1 MGDRALSFGAVAA
14 NYEKHRPG
22 YPEQLA
28 DRVLGYAGRPVRTA
42 LEIGAGTGKA
52 TRLFAGR
59 GIEVTATDPDAA
71 MLAELAK
78 HVPPSAR
85 IVVGAFEELA
95 LTETYDLVFAAAS
108 LHWTEPAGRWSRIAA
123 LLEPGGVFASF
134 GGQLR
139 LADAGLEDAV
149 RAARAD
155 FLPDDSV
162 ASPDGWP
169 GTELSA
175 SSHFNDVQQSVLERP
190 RHAHGTRL
198 RRPTSRPSRRTWSS
212 RHRYGRRVRPDPGGA
227 AGAGVAAR
235 RPDVA
240 PGSEGRSAC
249 VEVSE
254 ALEDCGGR

>member
-1 MGDRALSFGAVAA
+1 M
-14 NYEKHRPG
+14 P
-22 YPEQLA
+22 
-28 DRVLGYAGRPVRTA
+28 
-42 LEIGAGTGKA
+42 
-52 TRLFAGR
+52 
-59 GIEVTATDPDAA
+59 
-71 MLAELAK
+71 K

-85 IVVGAFEELA
+85 IVVGALEELA

-139 LADAGLEDAV
+139 LADTGLEDAV

-190 RHAHGTRL
+190 VTLTARGYVAHLSTISAYLELPSSVRQIVFDQILAVLPEQVALRGDLTLHLARRFAGPTHGRSHGRL
-198 RRPTSRPSRRTWSS
+198 RR
-212 RHRYGRRVRPDPGGA
+212 
-227 AGAGVAAR
+227 
-235 RPDVA
+235 
-240 PGSEGRSAC
+240 
-249 VEVSE
+249 
-254 ALEDCGGR
+254 